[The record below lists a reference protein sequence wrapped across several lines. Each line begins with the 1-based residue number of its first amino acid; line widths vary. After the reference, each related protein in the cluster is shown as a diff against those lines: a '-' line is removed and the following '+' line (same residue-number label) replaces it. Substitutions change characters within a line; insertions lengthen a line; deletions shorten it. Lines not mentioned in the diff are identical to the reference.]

1 MSDQQLL
8 QKIKEL
14 NEREIDSLSEK
25 VLKAETFLLD
35 PRNKEIAELFESSS
49 YKKFEWNWQQVVRF
63 ALKKANSQQYMYD
76 KLWNLLL
83 KHRGHYNDYF
93 ELETE
98 EGTYPLPNPL
108 TDLNRF
114 ESLYQEF
121 FEIYSNIVNQIH
133 FEFPK
138 KEYYGPN
145 FRGKINWQKTLQKS
159 NTPYPM
165 NFSSDIP
172 ERKFITPGNILLV
185 LCVLWM
191 HKETSRIL
199 QLNFVEPLSK
209 KDKYILQS
217 IYEKT
222 KNLLNGFPFQDVV
235 KESTKYWNLVN
246 DEKPILSL
254 EHQLKKEINEKKV
267 RNKNYLRI
275 LSWIEKFRNLNLM
288 MVTEKTP
295 VKNLLK
301 SQQSQDTVYEAWM
314 FFEFFDYCFEKG
326 WYPKLKIGTKPYSFE
341 FEYNSQK
348 VVFWYDRQYNHPGP
362 YAWAV
367 HQRPDFSIM
376 INDEIIGIFDAKNFS
391 QGENTSPA
399 RVKMLSYMSNFNCDF
414 GVLFFPFV
422 PKFWDE
428 WSKKERRQALFS
440 YYSKLHPQ
448 KDLEEIKSMDIPE
461 ARKAWDDLD
470 GKIQN
475 LFEINSVK
483 PMLNPQKQD
492 MQFLLMRLEPNNSEL
507 AIKTRNQTIETLFDK
522 IIQRIPIIAK

>member
-8 QKIKEL
+8 LKIKEL
-14 NEREIDSLSEK
+14 CEREVDPLPEK
-25 VLKAETFLLD
+25 VLRADTFLYD
-35 PRNKEIAELFESSS
+35 PRNKEISELFESSS
-49 YKKFEWNWQQVVRF
+49 YKKYEWNWQQVVRF

-114 ESLYQEF
+114 ESLYNEF
-121 FEIYSNIVNQIH
+121 FQIYDSIINQIH

-145 FRGKINWQKTLQKS
+145 FRGKINWQKTLQKL
-159 NTPYPM
+159 NTPHPM
-165 NFSSDIP
+165 NFASDIP
-172 ERKFITPGNILLV
+172 IRKFVTPGNVLLI

-199 QLNFVEPLSK
+199 QLNFAEPLSK

-246 DEKPILSL
+246 DEKPILAL
-254 EHQLKKEINEKKV
+254 EYQLEKEINQKKV
-267 RNKNYLRI
+267 RNKNYARI
-275 LSWIEKFRNLNLM
+275 LSWIDKFRNLNLM

-295 VKNLLK
+295 VRNLLK
-301 SQQSQDTVYEAWM
+301 SQQAQDTVYEAWM
-314 FFEFFDYCFEKG
+314 FFEFFDYCYEKG
-326 WYPKLKIGTKPYSFE
+326 MYPKLKIDTKPYSFE
-341 FEYNSQK
+341 FEYDNQL
-348 VVFWYDRQYNHPGP
+348 VTFWYDRQYNPPGP
-362 YAWAV
+362 YAWAIQ
-367 HQRPDFSIM
+367 QRPDFTIM
-376 INDEIIGIFDAKNFS
+376 VNDVIIGVFDAKNFS
-391 QGENTSPA
+391 QGENTSQA

-422 PKFWDE
+422 PEFWDE
-428 WSKKERRQALFS
+428 WSKKEQRSALLS
-440 YYSKLHPQ
+440 YYSKLNPE
-448 KDLEEIKSMDIPE
+448 KSLEQLGSMSMPE
-461 ARKAWDDLD
+461 V
-470 GKIQN
+470 GKGWVELNSQIQN
-475 LFEINSVK
+475 FLKIDSVK
-483 PMLNPQKQD
+483 QILNPQRLD
-492 MQFLLMRLEPNNSEL
+492 MKFLLMRLEPSDSDV
-507 AIKTRNQTIETLFDK
+507 AIKMRKQTIEKLFDE
-522 IIQRIPIIAK
+522 ILMRIPIVVY